1 MELKINIEDYL
12 SELEIKEIAEEELRH
27 SFKELFRKEA
37 DIERILSNISH
48 EFVFD
53 LINSQCDCDL
63 EQILKD
69 KIKDILENNDIS
81 YYLFR
86 RKNAWDR
93 SESSIVKIID
103 EECTNSRPLIKEMV
117 EKHIKQYPFRELD
130 KNEIIYTISDVIKKR
145 LFGEE

>member
-12 SELEIKEIAEEELRH
+12 SELEIKEIAKEQLEY

-69 KIKDILENNDIS
+69 TIKDTLQNKDIS
-81 YYLFR
+81 FYLFR
-86 RKNAWDR
+86 RQDAWDR
-93 SESSIVKIID
+93 SESPMIKIID
-103 EECTNSRPLIKEMV
+103 EEVINSRPLIKEMI
-117 EKHIKQYPFRELD
+117 EKHIEKYPFNELD
-130 KNEIIYTISDVIKKR
+130 ENEIVDTISDVIKER
-145 LFGEE
+145 LFGDK

>member
-12 SELEIKEIAEEELRH
+12 SELEIKEIAKEELRC
-27 SFKELFRKEA
+27 SFKDLFRKEA

-69 KIKDILENNDIS
+69 TIKNTLQNKDIS
-81 YYLFR
+81 FYLFR
-86 RKNAWDR
+86 RKDAWNR
-93 SESSIVKIID
+93 SESPMIKIID
-103 EECTNSRPLIKEMV
+103 EEVINSRPLIKEMI
-117 EKHIKQYPFRELD
+117 EKHIEKYPFNELD
-130 KNEIIYTISDVIKKR
+130 KNEIVDTISEVIKER
-145 LFGEE
+145 LFGDK

>member
-12 SELEIKEIAEEELRH
+12 SELEIKEIAKEQLEY

-69 KIKDILENNDIS
+69 TIKDTLQNKDIS
-81 YYLFR
+81 FYLFR
-86 RKNAWDR
+86 RKDAWDR
-93 SESSIVKIID
+93 SESPMIKIID
-103 EECTNSRPLIKEMV
+103 EEVINSRPLIKEMI
-117 EKHIKQYPFRELD
+117 EKHIEKYPFNELD
-130 KNEIIYTISDVIKKR
+130 KNEIVDTISDVIKER
-145 LFGEE
+145 LFGDK

>member
-12 SELEIKEIAEEELRH
+12 SELEIKEIAKEQLEY

-69 KIKDILENNDIS
+69 TIKDTLQNKDIS

-86 RKNAWDR
+86 RKDAWDR
-93 SESSIVKIID
+93 SESPMIKIID
-103 EECTNSRPLIKEMV
+103 EEVINSRPLIKEMI
-117 EKHIKQYPFRELD
+117 EKHIEKYPFNELD
-130 KNEIIYTISDVIKKR
+130 KNEIVDTISDVIKER
-145 LFGEE
+145 LFGDK

>member
-12 SELEIKEIAEEELRH
+12 SELEIKEIAKEQLEY

-69 KIKDILENNDIS
+69 TIKDTLQNKDIS
-81 YYLFR
+81 FYLFR
-86 RKNAWDR
+86 RQDAWDR
-93 SESSIVKIID
+93 SESPMIKIID
-103 EECTNSRPLIKEMV
+103 EEVINSRPLIKEMI
-117 EKHIKQYPFRELD
+117 EKHIEKYPFNELD
-130 KNEIIYTISDVIKKR
+130 KNEIVDTISDVIKER
-145 LFGEE
+145 LFGDK

>member
-12 SELEIKEIAEEELRH
+12 SELEIKEIAKEQLEY

-69 KIKDILENNDIS
+69 TIKDTLQNKDIS
-81 YYLFR
+81 FYLFR
-86 RKNAWDR
+86 RKDAWDR
-93 SESSIVKIID
+93 SESPMIKIID
-103 EECTNSRPLIKEMV
+103 EEVINSRPLIKEMI
-117 EKHIKQYPFRELD
+117 EKHIEKYPFNELD
-130 KNEIIYTISDVIKKR
+130 ENEIVDTISDVIKER
-145 LFGEE
+145 LFGDK

>member
-12 SELEIKEIAEEELRH
+12 SESEIKEIAKEELQY
-27 SFKELFRKEA
+27 SFRQLLKKET

-69 KIKDILENNDIS
+69 KIKETLQDEDIS

-86 RKNAWDR
+86 RKDAWDR
-93 SESSIVKIID
+93 SESPLVKIMD
-103 EECTNSRPLIKEMV
+103 EECTNSRPLIKKKIE
-117 EKHIKQYPFRELD
+117 EHIKEYPFNELD
-130 KNEIIYTISDVIKKR
+130 RNEIGYTISEVINER
-145 LFGEE
+145 LFGNK